1 MLPRSQPETQASG
14 SRAPSAAGSPPVY
27 PTTCTQ
33 LSNLVSSK
41 HSTLVRA
48 LLDWMSFT
56 ARREMA
62 MIYPLK
68 RLHLWNQTNCGTEA
82 SIFTDTLSNRG
93 RLYAACLQSCQSIM
107 ICFCRNTTL
116 QKAKTG
122 ADAVLHNACDSE
134 PGEHNQSSEETG
146 TMLNGKYS
154 LLLKAFPQQ
163 SAH

>member
-14 SRAPSAAGSPPVY
+14 SRAPSAAGIPPVY

-33 LSNLVSSK
+33 LSNLVSSL

-68 RLHLWNQTNCGTEA
+68 CLHLWNQTNCGTEA

-93 RLYAACLQSCQSIM
+93 RLYAACLQSYDSH
-107 ICFCRNTTL
+107 TPVKHDLLL
-116 QKAKTG
+116 QKYHLTK
-122 ADAVLHNACDSE
+122 NKNWS
-134 PGEHNQSSEETG
+134 
-146 TMLNGKYS
+146 
-154 LLLKAFPQQ
+154 
-163 SAH
+163 